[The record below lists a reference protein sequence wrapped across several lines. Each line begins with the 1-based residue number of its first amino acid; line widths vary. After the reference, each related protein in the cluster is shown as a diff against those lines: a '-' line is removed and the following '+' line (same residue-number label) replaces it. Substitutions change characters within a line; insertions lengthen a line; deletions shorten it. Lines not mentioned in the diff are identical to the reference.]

1 MKVKFSISI
10 LFILLSFIMFGCST
24 DVQPHPD
31 SDSDQSYV
39 YDAHIPV
46 DDNVYN
52 LSGEIVADVN
62 SYSYQ
67 VGQSYMSGY
76 GSQYGGFVS
85 GSGALWAEGKG
96 FVRMKLDSITPYSD
110 LAQPGD
116 TVILKTTD
124 QKVRAL
130 LPGDYV
136 KLKCRAQYENLAA
149 VRSNSTFDEKLL
161 ETWEFDYCRMSSVK
175 ISK

>member
-1 MKVKFSISI
+1 VKNKTFFFT
-10 LFILLSFIMFGCST
+10 LLILLSFLLFGC
-24 DVQPHPD
+24 DVDSAPRPV

-39 YDAHIPV
+39 LDAEIPV

-52 LSGEIVADVN
+52 ISGIIVSDVD
-62 SYSYQ
+62 SFSYQ
-67 VGQSYMSGY
+67 MGESHIYGY

-85 GSGALWAEGKG
+85 GSGAVWNEGKG
-96 FVRMKLDSITPYSD
+96 FVRLQIDSISPPTD
-110 LAQPGD
+110 LAKVGD
-116 TVILKTTD
+116 TVILKTSD
-124 QKVRAL
+124 QKIRAI

-149 VRSNSTFDEKLL
+149 VRNNSSFDQQLL